1 MIQVKHQFFGKLNS
15 DQKEYL
21 DTGSSL
27 EDTSLGKESSALQRR
42 LGENQ
47 LDPKGGNDFS
57 SKINKERSGPSRQKE
72 TTAEIIM
79 IQSPENN
86 LGDTTLQEDFPNI
99 AVVGSLH
106 PYCPSLRV

>member
-27 EDTSLGKESSALQRR
+27 EDTSLGKESSVLQRR

-57 SKINKERSGPSRQKE
+57 SKINKGLDPQDKKE

-106 PYCPSLRV
+106 PYCPSLRI